1 MLDPAELFQL
11 IEELPELDQ
20 PVLVLALDGFVDAGS
35 ASQLARAHLLSK
47 LESQVI
53 ATFDIDQVFDYRG
66 RRPEML
72 FVTDHWESYAPP
84 ELKMHAVRDSAGTR
98 FLLLAGAEPD
108 AQWERFAAAV
118 QLIVERLG
126 VRMVIA
132 LDAIPMGVPHSR
144 PSTVIARGSS
154 PELVGDYS
162 NWLGTVQV
170 PASAG
175 HLIEFRLS
183 EAGLDSIGF
192 AVNVP
197 HYLAHLDYPAAALT
211 LIECVAQG
219 AGLVLPT
226 DELREAAVASRIDLD
241 SKVAASEQIA
251 AVVRALESQYDEI
264 VAGRSRGLVAE
275 GARLPTA
282 DELGAEFEQY
292 LLQQQ
297 ENLGDAGDLGEA
309 GGPGG
314 AGDSGEAGGLGDA
327 GSSGGAGD
335 SEERGDAD
343 QPGDDPRG

>member
-11 IEELPELDQ
+11 IEELPALDQ
-20 PVLVLALDGFVDAGS
+20 PVLVLALDGFIDAGN
-35 ASQLARAHLLSK
+35 AVQLARAHLLSV
-47 LESQVI
+47 LQSQAI

-72 FVTDHWESYAPP
+72 FVTDHWETFNAP
-84 ELKMHAVRDSAGTR
+84 ELKIHLLRDSVGTD

-108 AQWERFAAAV
+108 MQWERFAAAV
-118 QLIVERLG
+118 EMIVRRLG
-126 VRMVIA
+126 VRLVIA

-154 PELVGDYS
+154 PEFVGEYS

-170 PASAG
+170 PGSAG

-183 EAGLDSIGF
+183 AAGVVDSTGF

-211 LIECVAQG
+211 LVECVAKAG
-219 AGLVLPT
+219 GLVLPT
-226 DELREAAVASRIDLD
+226 EALQEAATASRLDLD
-241 SKVAASEQIA
+241 ARVAASEQIT
-251 AVVRALESQYDEI
+251 AVVRALELQYDEI

-282 DELGAEFEQY
+282 DEIGAEFEQY
-292 LLQQQ
+292 LLQQEQ
-297 ENLGDAGDLGEA
+297 D
-309 GGPGG
+309 
-314 AGDSGEAGGLGDA
+314 
-327 GSSGGAGD
+327 
-335 SEERGDAD
+335 RGD
-343 QPGDDPRG
+343 DDPRP

>member
-11 IEELPELDQ
+11 IEELPALDQ
-20 PVLVLALDGFVDAGS
+20 PVLVLALDGFIDAGN
-35 ASQLARAHLLSK
+35 AVQLARAHLLSV
-47 LESQVI
+47 LQSQAI

-72 FVTDHWESYAPP
+72 FVTDHWETFNAP
-84 ELKMHAVRDSAGTR
+84 ELKIHLLRDSVGTD

-108 AQWERFAAAV
+108 MQWERFAAAV
-118 QLIVERLG
+118 EMIVRRLG
-126 VRMVIA
+126 VRLVIA

-154 PELVGDYS
+154 PEFVGEYS

-170 PASAG
+170 PGSAG

-183 EAGLDSIGF
+183 AAGVVDSTGF

-211 LIECVAQG
+211 LVECVAKAG
-219 AGLVLPT
+219 GLVLPT
-226 DELREAAVASRIDLD
+226 EALQEAATASRLDLD
-241 SKVAASEQIA
+241 ARVAASEQIT
-251 AVVRALESQYDEI
+251 AVVRALELQYDEI

-282 DELGAEFEQY
+282 DEIGAEFEQY
-292 LLQQQ
+292 LLQQEQ
-297 ENLGDAGDLGEA
+297 D
-309 GGPGG
+309 
-314 AGDSGEAGGLGDA
+314 
-327 GSSGGAGD
+327 
-335 SEERGDAD
+335 RGDD
-343 QPGDDPRG
+343 EPRP

>member
-1 MLDPAELFQL
+1 MLDPAELYQL
-11 IEELPELDQ
+11 TEELPGLDR
-20 PVLVLALDGFVDAGS
+20 PVLVLALDGFIDAGN
-35 ASQLARAHLLSK
+35 AAQLARAHLLST
-47 LESQVI
+47 LESEVI

-72 FVTDHWESYAPP
+72 FVTDHWESYTAP
-84 ELKMHAVRDSAGTR
+84 ELKVHAVRDSAGTG

-108 AQWERFAAAV
+108 LQWERFAAAV
-118 QLIVERLG
+118 ELIVQRLG
-126 VRMVIA
+126 VRLVIA

-154 PELVGDYS
+154 PDMVADYS

-183 EAGLDSIGF
+183 RSGLDSTGF

-211 LIECVAQG
+211 LVECVAKV
-219 AGLVLPT
+219 AGLLLPT
-226 DELREAAVASRIDLD
+226 EALQEAAAASRIELD
-241 SKVAASEQIA
+241 AKVAASEQIT
-251 AVVRALESQYDEI
+251 AVVRALELQYDEI
-264 VAGRSRGLVAE
+264 VAGRSHGLVAE

-282 DELGAEFEQY
+282 DEIGAEFEQY

-297 ENLGDAGDLGEA
+297 NPEEPGAAGDEPA
-309 GGPGG
+309 G
-314 AGDSGEAGGLGDA
+314 
-327 GSSGGAGD
+327 
-335 SEERGDAD
+335 
-343 QPGDDPRG
+343 

>member
-11 IEELPELDQ
+11 TEELPALDR
-20 PVLVLALDGFVDAGS
+20 PALVLALDGFIDAGS
-35 ASQLARAHLLSK
+35 AVGLARAHLLST
-47 LESQVI
+47 LQSQVI

-72 FVTDHWESYAPP
+72 FVTDHWETFNAP
-84 ELKMHAVRDSAGTR
+84 ELKIHLLRDSVGTD

-108 AQWERFAAAV
+108 MQWERFAAAV
-118 QLIVERLG
+118 EMIVRRLG
-126 VRMVIA
+126 VRLVIA

-154 PELVGDYS
+154 PEFVGEYS

-170 PASAG
+170 PGSAG

-183 EAGLDSIGF
+183 AAGVVDSTGF

-211 LIECVAQG
+211 LVECVAKAG
-219 AGLVLPT
+219 GLVLPT
-226 DELREAAVASRIDLD
+226 EALQEAATASRLDLD
-241 SKVAASEQIA
+241 ARVAASEQIT
-251 AVVRALESQYDEI
+251 AVVRALELQYDEI

-282 DELGAEFEQY
+282 DEIGAEFEQY
-292 LLQQQ
+292 LLQQEQ
-297 ENLGDAGDLGEA
+297 D
-309 GGPGG
+309 
-314 AGDSGEAGGLGDA
+314 
-327 GSSGGAGD
+327 
-335 SEERGDAD
+335 RGD
-343 QPGDDPRG
+343 DDPRP

>member
-11 IEELPELDQ
+11 IEELPDLDQ
-20 PVLVLALDGFVDAGS
+20 PVLVLALDGFVDAGN
-35 ASQLARAHLLSK
+35 AAQLARAHLLST

-72 FVTDHWESYAPP
+72 FVTDHWESFNAP
-84 ELKMHAVRDSAGTR
+84 ELKIHAVRDAAGTQ

-108 AQWERFAAAV
+108 TQWERFAAAV
-118 QLIVERLG
+118 EMLVKRLG
-126 VRMVIA
+126 VRLLIA

-154 PELVGDYS
+154 PELVGEYS

-175 HLIEFRLS
+175 HLIEFRLNES
-183 EAGLDSIGF
+183 EVGSMGF

-197 HYLAHLDYPAAALT
+197 HYLAHLDYPAAAVT

-226 DELREAAVASRIDLD
+226 EALQEAAAASRIDLD
-241 SKVAASEQIA
+241 SKVAASEQIT

-282 DELGAEFEQY
+282 DEIGAEFEQY

-297 ENLGDAGDLGEA
+297 GN
-309 GGPGG
+309 P
-314 AGDSGEAGGLGDA
+314 GDA
-327 GSSGGAGD
+327 GSPGD
-335 SEERGDAD
+335 SRSPRDAGSPGEDPGSPEDPGASGD
-343 QPGDDPRG
+343 PGGRPSA

>member
-1 MLDPAELFQL
+1 MLDPAELFRL
-11 IEELPELDQ
+11 SEELPDLDQ
-20 PVLVLALDGFVDAGS
+20 PVLVLALDGFVDAGN
-35 ASQLARAHLLSK
+35 ATQLARTHLLST
-47 LESQVI
+47 LQSEVV

-72 FVTDHWESYAPP
+72 FVTDHWERFTAP
-84 ELKMHAVRDSAGTR
+84 ELKIHAVRDAVGTP

-108 AQWERFAAAV
+108 FQWERFAAAV

-126 VRMVIA
+126 VRMLVA

-144 PSTVIARGSS
+144 PTTVIARGSS
-154 PELVGDYS
+154 PELVMQYS

-170 PASAG
+170 PGSAG
-175 HLIEFRLS
+175 HLIEFRLRES
-183 EAGLDSIGF
+183 GVDSMGF

-197 HYLAHLDYPAAALT
+197 HYLAHLEYPAAALT

-226 DELREAAVASRIDLD
+226 EALQEAALASRADLD
-241 SKVAASEQIA
+241 TKVAASEQVA

-282 DELGAEFEQY
+282 DEIGAEFEQY

-297 ENLGDAGDLGEA
+297 DDPGE
-309 GGPGG
+309 G
-314 AGDSGEAGGLGDA
+314 
-327 GSSGGAGD
+327 
-335 SEERGDAD
+335 
-343 QPGDDPRG
+343 GDDEPRP

>member
-1 MLDPAELFQL
+1 MLDPAGLFSL
-11 IEELPELDQ
+11 IEELPELDR
-20 PVLVLALDGFVDAGS
+20 PVLVLALDGFIDAGN
-35 ASQLARAHLLSK
+35 AAQLARTHLLGV

-72 FVTDHWESYAPP
+72 FVTDHWESFTPP
-84 ELKMHAVRDSAGTR
+84 ELKLHAVRDSAGTD

-108 AQWERFAAAV
+108 MQWERFAAAV
-118 QLIVERLG
+118 DMIVRRLG
-126 VRMVIA
+126 VRLVIA

-154 PELVGDYS
+154 PELVSEYS

-183 EAGLDSIGF
+183 ESGVDSTGF

-211 LIECVAQG
+211 LVECVAKA

-226 DELREAAVASRIDLD
+226 EALQEAAAASRSDLD
-241 SKVAASEQIA
+241 VKVAASEQIS
-251 AVVRALESQYDEI
+251 AVVRALELQYDEI

-282 DELGAEFEQY
+282 DEIGAEFEQY
-292 LLQQQ
+292 LLQQ
-297 ENLGDAGDLGEA
+297 EDPGE
-309 GGPGG
+309 PGSG
-314 AGDSGEAGGLGDA
+314 EPGSGEPGSGEPGSGEPDSGEP
-327 GSSGGAGD
+327 GSRD
-335 SEERGDAD
+335 E
-343 QPGDDPRG
+343 PRA

>member
-11 IEELPELDQ
+11 IEELPALDR
-20 PVLVLALDGFVDAGS
+20 PVLVLALDGFIDAGS
-35 ASQLARAHLLSK
+35 AVQLARTHLLSV
-47 LESQVI
+47 LQSQVI

-72 FVTDHWESYAPP
+72 FVTDHWETFNAP
-84 ELKMHAVRDSAGTR
+84 ELKIHLVRDSVGTD

-108 AQWERFAAAV
+108 MQWERFAAAV
-118 QLIVERLG
+118 EMIVRRLE
-126 VRMVIA
+126 VRLVIA

-154 PELVGDYS
+154 PEFVGEYS

-170 PASAG
+170 PGSAG

-183 EAGLDSIGF
+183 AAGVVGSTGF

-211 LIECVAQG
+211 LVECVAKAG
-219 AGLVLPT
+219 GLVLPT
-226 DELREAAVASRIDLD
+226 EALQEAATASRLDLD
-241 SKVAASEQIA
+241 ARVAASEQIT
-251 AVVRALESQYDEI
+251 AVVRALEQQYDEI

-282 DELGAEFEQY
+282 DEIGAEFEQY

-297 ENLGDAGDLGEA
+297 ED
-309 GGPGG
+309 
-314 AGDSGEAGGLGDA
+314 
-327 GSSGGAGD
+327 
-335 SEERGDAD
+335 
-343 QPGDDPRG
+343 PGDDEPRP